1 MKLKQITKLLFVAFT
16 VVTLASCNDNSTT
29 YVTEDASANAQIYS
43 LTLSAT
49 LSNASS
55 IDSINFPILA
65 KTRFSIDQFRSL
77 IYNSDSLP
85 YKTKLT
91 KYMATLTCESP
102 YKIEILYPNDSVVA
116 WNTSDSIDFSLR
128 PQIKVTPANGNG
140 ADAKTY
146 TIDIRIHKVDPDLLV
161 WTNVTGSFE
170 LPNTINRQKTLLVG
184 DTLFHTFSID
194 KDGKFYSY
202 EIDKSATS
210 PSSWKKQPTTGIPTT
225 VNLESVTSF
234 NSKFYA
240 VDGDEKA
247 YSSAD
252 GVTWQMSNPN
262 VQSILGVLPG
272 KEAAKDSLLVVTKQ
286 SGIYVFAKT
295 SDMKSLQIV
304 KNISYSASSN
314 EVPAAFQE
322 FSRQGFTSVTNYDR
336 SNLNRN
342 ILAVTAALSSS
353 NLTWSLRQGDGQL
366 ELESNQRNTLF
377 NPSEG
382 VRTFLYDGYV
392 YALTKNLLY
401 KTNSFGSKWVAASTK
416 EKFIPGMSSSKQ
428 SIIVDS
434 DNYIWIF
441 GGIDTSIEAS
451 GSLVRQVWKGRI
463 NRLAH

>member
-1 MKLKQITKLLFVAFT
+1 MKLKQITKLLFIAFS
-16 VVTLASCNDNSTT
+16 VVTLASCNDNSTN

-55 IDSINFPILA
+55 IDSVNFPILA

-85 YKTKLT
+85 YKTRLT
-91 KYMATLTCESP
+91 KYMATLTYENP
-102 YKIEILYPNDSVVA
+102 YKIEILYPNDSVVG
-116 WNTSDSIDFSLR
+116 WNTSDSIDFSLYPR
-128 PQIKVTPANGNG
+128 IKVTPANGNA
-140 ADAKTY
+140 ADARTY
-146 TIDIRIHKVDPDLLV
+146 TIDIRIHKVDPDSLV

-170 LPNTINRQKTLLVG
+170 LPNTIDRQKTLLV
-184 DTLFHTFSID
+184 DSVFHTFSID

-210 PSSWKKQPTTGIPTT
+210 TSSWKKQSTT
-225 VNLESVTSF
+225 VIPATVKLESITSF
-234 NSKFYA
+234 NGEFYA
-240 VDGDEKA
+240 VDADEKA
-247 YSSAD
+247 YSSTD
-252 GVTWQMSNPN
+252 GVAWQVSNSN

-272 KEAAKDSLLVVTKQ
+272 KEAAKDSLLVITKQ
-286 SGIYVFAKT
+286 SGKYVFAKT
-295 SDMKSLQIV
+295 SDMQSLQIV
-304 KNISYSASSN
+304 ENISYSKESN
-314 EVPAAFQE
+314 EVPAGFPAT
-322 FSRQGFTSVTNYDR
+322 GFTSVTSYDR

-342 ILAVTAALSSS
+342 ILVVTAAQTSS

-366 ELESNQRNTLF
+366 EIESNQKNTLF
-377 NPSEG
+377 DPSEG
-382 VRTFLYDGYV
+382 IRTFLYDGYV

-401 KTNSFGSKWVAASTK
+401 KTSSFGSKWVAASTK

-451 GSLVRQVWKGRI
+451 GSPVRQVWKGRI